1 MRLWCNFREER
12 ANQLVKVL
20 QEIVEDSTRY
30 WKSYVEFHY
39 AMGFLTKNAIL
50 IEKIRVDH
58 HEGDDEP
65 KGFQK
70 RL

>member
-1 MRLWCNFREER
+1 ML
-12 ANQLVKVL
+12 
-20 QEIVEDSTRY
+20 

-39 AMGFLTKNAIL
+39 AMGFLRKNAIL
-50 IEKIRVDH
+50 VGKIGFDDK
-58 HEGDDEP
+58 EGDDEP

>member
-1 MRLWCNFREER
+1 
-12 ANQLVKVL
+12 VKVL